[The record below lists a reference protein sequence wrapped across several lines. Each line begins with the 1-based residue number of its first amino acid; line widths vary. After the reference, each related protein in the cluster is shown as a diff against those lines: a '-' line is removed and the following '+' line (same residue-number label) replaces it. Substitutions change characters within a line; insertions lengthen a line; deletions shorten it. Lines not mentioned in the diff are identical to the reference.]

1 MRGDAGA
8 RRNGV
13 GAVRRER
20 GLHLLLNFELLA
32 ELRLQEALDNLLVF
46 LREKVQVA

>member
-1 MRGDAGA
+1 M
-8 RRNGV
+8 GV

-32 ELRLQEALDNLLVF
+32 ELRLQEALDNLLVSSG
-46 LREKVQVA
+46 KTVQVA